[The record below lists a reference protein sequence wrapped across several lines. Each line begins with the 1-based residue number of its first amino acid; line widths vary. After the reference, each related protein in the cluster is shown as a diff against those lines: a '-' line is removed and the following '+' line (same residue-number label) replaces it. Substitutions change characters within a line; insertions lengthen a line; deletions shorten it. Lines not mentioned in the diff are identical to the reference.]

1 MARALAS
8 TPHSPGAIRS
18 AWYLLCDAADVS
30 EMLLLSLLTGGA
42 ATAAACALGSLILW
56 SARAARAALTR

>member
-8 TPHSPGAIRS
+8 SRPRPGAIRS
-18 AWYLLCDAADVS
+18 AWYQLCDAADVS